1 MQKFKAFIIGFF
13 CLFIPGCINNNIE
26 DYNNR
31 KTKIDLR
38 NYFKGEVEGW
48 GAVFDYQGKQTRS
61 FSVKLIGTW
70 ETPDKGKLEEWF
82 VFDDGE
88 KTERVWDIVYSNQQM
103 FIGRAKDII
112 GNAEGVQSGNAVNL
126 HYTLQVPYK
135 DSTIDLAMDDWMY
148 LIEGNIILNRTSM
161 KKFGFKVGEI
171 VLFMKKK

>member
-1 MQKFKAFIIGFF
+1 MQKFKAFIIGIF
-13 CLFIPGCINNNIE
+13 CILIPGCSNNNIE
-26 DYNNR
+26 DYKDR

-38 NYFKGEVEGW
+38 KFFKGEIEGW
-48 GAVFDYQGKQTRS
+48 GAIFDYSGKQTRS

-70 ETPDKGKLEEWF
+70 ENADKGKLEEWF

-88 KTERVWDIVYSNQQM
+88 KTERIWDITYSNQQV

-112 GNAEGVQSGNAVNL
+112 GDAKGTQSGNAVNL

-135 DSTIDLAMDDWMY
+135 DSTIDLTMDDWMY
-148 LIEGNIILNRTSM
+148 LVDENIILNRTSM
-161 KKFGFKVGEI
+161 NKFGFKVGEI

>member
-1 MQKFKAFIIGFF
+1 M
-13 CLFIPGCINNNIE
+13 CTN
-26 DYNNR
+26 
-31 KTKIDLR
+31 
-38 NYFKGEVEGW
+38 
-48 GAVFDYQGKQTRS
+48 
-61 FSVKLIGTW
+61 
-70 ETPDKGKLEEWF
+70 
-82 VFDDGE
+82 
-88 KTERVWDIVYSNQQM
+88 YSNQQM